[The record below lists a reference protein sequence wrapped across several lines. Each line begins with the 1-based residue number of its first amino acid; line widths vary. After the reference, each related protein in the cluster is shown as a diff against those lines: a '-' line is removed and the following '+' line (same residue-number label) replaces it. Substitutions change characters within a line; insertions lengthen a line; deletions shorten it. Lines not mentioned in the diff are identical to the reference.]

1 MKPRLLPLLSCPRHP
16 AVTLTVEQ
24 IERVVNGAI
33 VSGRLRCPVCATT
46 YLIKDGILDMIGQH
60 RLTSAAQVVN
70 EVPVAAWAYERTWRP
85 FALSLLS
92 GEHFPLTRELKLITG
107 LAGAGRGGL
116 MVDVGC
122 SNGLYA
128 RALEHVRRQ
137 SGAGGFVVGIDLSMA
152 MLQEAQRR
160 AYREGLSISF
170 IRASAQAMPFA
181 DGTVDALVMGG
192 SLNEIGDIPA
202 ALSEWRRLLS
212 LQGRGVMMSL
222 VAASTPIGQGIQQLL
237 ASGGLQFPT
246 LADLNHYFTAAGLRL
261 RAQWQYG
268 IVVFS
273 VLQ

>member
-1 MKPRLLPLLSCPRHP
+1 
-16 AVTLTVEQ
+16 
-24 IERVVNGAI
+24 
-33 VSGRLRCPVCATT
+33 
-46 YLIKDGILDMIGQH
+46 
-60 RLTSAAQVVN
+60 
-70 EVPVAAWAYERTWRP
+70 
-85 FALSLLS
+85 
-92 GEHFPLTRELKLITG
+92 
-107 LAGAGRGGL
+107 

-128 RALEHVRRQ
+128 RALERTRRQ
-137 SGAGGFVVGIDLSMA
+137 SGASGFVVGIDLSMA
-152 MLQEAQRR
+152 MLQEAQQR
-160 AYREGLSISF
+160 AHREGLAISF

-212 LQGRGVMMSL
+212 PQGRGVMMSL
-222 VAASTPIGQGIQQLL
+222 VAASTPVGQGIQQLL

-246 LADLNHYFTAAGLRL
+246 LADLNHSFAAAGLRL

-273 VLQ
+273 VVQ